1 MTGRSANLVG
11 VGSKAEVFHGLSRVL
26 GSTKKKSVGSGGRPK
41 SQLIQGQCLTTG
53 LLDPSPSSSSEAKS
67 SDGQL
72 GHCQE
77 AVVIGDRSD
86 NDDSLSLVRL
96 SDVRDDT
103 RERNRRAVDPRHKQA
118 TQHDFVEVGVRA
130 T

>member
-1 MTGRSANLVG
+1 MSVG
-11 VGSKAEVFHGLSRVL
+11 TESKVLHSLASIL
-26 GSTKKKSVGSGGRPK
+26 GSTEKKSVGSGGRPK

-53 LLDPSPSSSSEAKS
+53 LLDPGSGSSGESKS

-72 GHCQE
+72 GNSQE

-96 SDVRDDT
+96 GDVRDDT
-103 RERNRRAVDPRHKQA
+103 RERDRRAVDPRHKKT

-130 T
+130 TYSTS

>member
-1 MTGRSANLVG
+1 M
-11 VGSKAEVFHGLSRVL
+11 GSKAKVLHGLSRVL
-26 GSTKKKSVGSGGRPK
+26 GSTEEKSVGSGGRPK

-103 RERNRRAVDPRHKQA
+103 RERNRRAVDPRHKQ
-118 TQHDFVEVGVRA
+118 TTEHDFVEVGVRA